1 MPCCPSKLLSGTLAW
16 PWSSASEGVPPTRRG
31 GLVTWDFHGHRALSW
46 ILVPE
51 PPLAPHIAFPKA
63 KPTPCYCGGHL
74 GGIRKAKGLRE
85 REREMQKEQMR
96 IQRES
101 VRASSSKNV
110 QEFLSLACRKST
122 PFPGPRRYIP
132 G

>member
-1 MPCCPSKLLSGTLAW
+1 MTWIPWTLCLKL
-16 PWSSASEGVPPTRRG
+16 
-31 GLVTWDFHGHRALSW
+31 

-51 PPLAPHIAFPKA
+51 PPLASHCLPQGKTHSLLLWWPF
-63 KPTPCYCGGHL
+63 

-110 QEFLSLACRKST
+110 QAPLSLARQEIHT
-122 PFPGPRRYIP
+122 LFPGPRRYIP